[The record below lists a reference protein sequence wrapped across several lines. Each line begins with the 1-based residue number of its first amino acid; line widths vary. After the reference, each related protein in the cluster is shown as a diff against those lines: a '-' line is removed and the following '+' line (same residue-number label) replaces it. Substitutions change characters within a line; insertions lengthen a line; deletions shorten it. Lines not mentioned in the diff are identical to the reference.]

1 LFQLITKEVAVSDLS
16 GKAAIVG
23 VAESDALGRD
33 SGKSSLQHHAE
44 ASYNALADAGLTMK
58 DVDAI
63 YCANPSPL
71 TIAEYFGITPK
82 HTDGTSVG
90 GSSFVIHV
98 AHALEAIAAGR
109 IDVALI
115 THGESGRSQRS
126 RPGADLGAPGSQYE
140 LPFGIAAPPMQYAM
154 ACNRYMHIYGEDKTR
169 QAMAE
174 IAVATRKWANL
185 NEKAFFYETPMSF
198 DEYHDSRW
206 IVYPFH
212 LPDCCLTIDGG
223 GACVV
228 VSPEVAK
235 SCAKKPVWV
244 NGAGEAHDHGLISQ
258 MPDLTRTIAHQSG
271 PEAMQMAGISHSD
284 VDLAM
289 IYDSFTY
296 TVLTTLESL
305 GFCGPGEGADFVA
318 NQRTAPGGDFAMN
331 TNGGGLSYC
340 HTGMYGMFLLLEAT
354 RQLRGEAGARQVEN
368 CKTSLVN
375 GTGGALSSTG
385 TLVLGV

>member
-1 LFQLITKEVAVSDLS
+1 
-16 GKAAIVG
+16 
-23 VAESDALGRD
+23 
-33 SGKSSLQHHAE
+33 
-44 ASYNALADAGLTMK
+44 
-58 DVDAI
+58 
-63 YCANPSPL
+63 
-71 TIAEYFGITPK
+71 
-82 HTDGTSVG
+82 
-90 GSSFVIHV
+90 
-98 AHALEAIAAGR
+98 
-109 IDVALI
+109 
-115 THGESGRSQRS
+115 
-126 RPGADLGAPGSQYE
+126 
-140 LPFGIAAPPMQYAM
+140 
-154 ACNRYMHIYGEDKTR
+154 MHIYGEDKTR

-185 NEKAFFYETPMSF
+185 NEKAFFYETPMTF

-244 NGAGEAHDHGLISQ
+244 NGAAEAHDHGLISQ
-258 MPDLTRTIAHQSG
+258 MPDLTRTIAYQSG
-271 PEAMQMAGISHSD
+271 PEAMHMAGVSHSD
-284 VDLAM
+284 IDLAM

-354 RQLRGEAGARQVEN
+354 RQLRGEAGVRQVEN

>member
-1 LFQLITKEVAVSDLS
+1 MSDLS

-140 LPFGIAAPPMQYAM
+140 LPCLLYTSDAA
-154 ACNRYMHIYGEDKTR
+154 
-169 QAMAE
+169 
-174 IAVATRKWANL
+174 
-185 NEKAFFYETPMSF
+185 
-198 DEYHDSRW
+198 DE
-206 IVYPFH
+206 
-212 LPDCCLTIDGG
+212 
-223 GACVV
+223 
-228 VSPEVAK
+228 
-235 SCAKKPVWV
+235 
-244 NGAGEAHDHGLISQ
+244 
-258 MPDLTRTIAHQSG
+258 
-271 PEAMQMAGISHSD
+271 
-284 VDLAM
+284 
-289 IYDSFTY
+289 
-296 TVLTTLESL
+296 
-305 GFCGPGEGADFVA
+305 
-318 NQRTAPGGDFAMN
+318 
-331 TNGGGLSYC
+331 
-340 HTGMYGMFLLLEAT
+340 
-354 RQLRGEAGARQVEN
+354 
-368 CKTSLVN
+368 
-375 GTGGALSSTG
+375 
-385 TLVLGV
+385 